1 MWCTKSAAERIY
13 LVRVMI
19 AMSIYV
25 GAIAAVS
32 WSFHHRHPQGAVVYL
47 LAMLPALPIF
57 AVIASLGIYLAEEK
71 DEFVRTVLVQCS
83 LWATAIVLSIAT
95 CVGLLQT
102 YVPSFAQRAG
112 VTDYW
117 VFTVWFLAYA
127 AVQPFVRRRY
137 K

>member
-71 DEFVRTVLVQCS
+71 DEFVRTVLVPSTVS
-83 LWATAIVLSIAT
+83 LLGRWNWWPSAMGRSATTTSVSTGAT
-95 CVGLLQT
+95 PTGDEPEAAD
-102 YVPSFAQRAG
+102 VP
-112 VTDYW
+112 
-117 VFTVWFLAYA
+117 
-127 AVQPFVRRRY
+127 
-137 K
+137 